1 MLTAM
6 SGCQP
11 AEAPSL
17 GDVRVGLAWTE
28 HADPLVRERVEQAAA
43 HFGHV
48 EGLDVPF
55 PDGSYAVF
63 MREAAEVHHDLWRE
77 HREAYGSNVA
87 AKVERAMQTTD
98 AAVAA
103 AERARADYRERM
115 AALLER
121 VDVLVTPTLAVVAP
135 PAGVGDLALREQL
148 LRFTY
153 PFNAIGAPALALPC
167 GAAEEGLPASV
178 QLVGRPG
185 TDALVLAI
193 GRTLEG
199 SLARSPGSAET

>member
-1 MLTAM
+1 
-6 SGCQP
+6 
-11 AEAPSL
+11 
-17 GDVRVGLAWTE
+17 
-28 HADPLVRERVEQAAA
+28 
-43 HFGHV
+43 
-48 EGLDVPF
+48 
-55 PDGSYAVF
+55 
-63 MREAAEVHHDLWRE
+63 MREAAEVHHDLWRD

-87 AKVERAMQTTD
+87 AKVERAMETTD

-167 GAAEEGLPASV
+167 GPAEEGLPASV

-199 SLARSPGSAET
+199 SLARSPGSATS

>member
-1 MLTAM
+1 
-6 SGCQP
+6 
-11 AEAPSL
+11 
-17 GDVRVGLAWTE
+17 
-28 HADPLVRERVEQAAA
+28 
-43 HFGHV
+43 
-48 EGLDVPF
+48 
-55 PDGSYAVF
+55 
-63 MREAAEVHHDLWRE
+63 MREAAEVHHDLWRD
-77 HREAYGSNVA
+77 HRAAYGSNVA

-167 GAAEEGLPASV
+167 GPAEEGLPASV

-199 SLARSPGSAET
+199 SLARPPGSATS